1 MESWKNPLLSL
12 GERCVLFCE
21 NEMKNKVCED
31 YKGAYTSKRIREYF
45 SICTRLTNGKEIHIP
60 LQSGNWCAASQSF
73 ALHESLLPDEV
84 LPHGYRLGVVEIVS
98 DCQRLGLWRP
108 TPSVKAGK
116 YSIKKGDIIVF
127 DRSNPNK
134 PETAWFRHIGRVLEI
149 TSNNSFK
156 CISGNSGGKWS
167 VSNHTLDQANLL
179 GFGEYPSAS
188 TLAVPESII
197 HDWSNIDLSSI
208 SPSEDT
214 GSNLEHSNFFSMYS
228 TLFNKSS

>member
-149 TSNNSFK
+149 TSN
-156 CISGNSGGKWS
+156 
-167 VSNHTLDQANLL
+167 LL